1 MYDDA
6 IVEYAK
12 VSAIKKIKS
21 DRDRYI
27 KFLEV
32 AKQFAIEHKMYIL
45 ETFKSSDLDNYK
57 YTFYTVGAI
66 KLSVAMAAT
75 MRAVD
80 TVLAKFTKV
89 ITNIKYYSFSIIIDE
104 RELVRM
110 YNINYN
116 INTIVKP
123 VYKDEMLYLG
133 ADIKNVYILEKL
145 CSPAEYANW
154 PQLVQELDYDIDYD
168 LIKVG
173 GGNDSPNMSKICELI
188 VDFLRTDDS
197 ILIGSYAIK
206 REKFK
211 ANRIQ
216 IISANSNETNIRK
229 FGELLAPYNF
239 TYTTAD
245 LKFITDI
252 RLKRMTLYV
261 DSRPIMDI
269 FNTAQYELIPYVKV
283 GDLKIGNIFV
293 LLRFRMVDFW
303 TIKILLLLSA
313 IGIEYANI
321 LSRNLRED
329 CDILIEN
336 LKKNK
341 LVHLSIEYKF
351 IGVIRSLE
359 LEIKRNQDDFIMPKF
374 IL

>member
-6 IVEYAK
+6 VVEYAK
-12 VSAIKKIKS
+12 VAAIKKVKS
-21 DRDRYI
+21 DRDKYI

-32 AKQFAIEHKMYIL
+32 AKQFAIAHKMYIL
-45 ETFKSSDLDNYK
+45 ETFKASDLDNYK

-66 KLSVAMAAT
+66 KLSVEMAAA

-80 TVLAKFTKV
+80 TTLAKFTKV

-110 YNINYN
+110 YNVNYN

-123 VYKDEMLYLG
+123 IYKDEMLYLG

-168 LIKVG
+168 LIKIG
-173 GGNDSPNMSKICELI
+173 GGPSIDMSKICELI
-188 VDFLRTDDS
+188 VDFLQTDNS
-197 ILIGSYAIK
+197 VLIGSYAIK

-216 IISANSNETNIRK
+216 IISANSNDTNIRK

-239 TYTTAD
+239 TYTEAD

-252 RLKRMTLYV
+252 RLKRITLYV

-269 FNTAQYELIPYVKV
+269 FNTAQYELVPYVEV
-283 GDLKIGNIFV
+283 GGLKIGNIFV
-293 LLRFRMVDFW
+293 LLRFRMIDFW
-303 TIKILLLLSA
+303 TIKILLLLGA
-313 IGIEYANI
+313 IGADYANI

-329 CDILIEN
+329 CEILIAN
-336 LKKNK
+336 LKKNT
-341 LVHLSIEYKF
+341 LAHLSIDYKF
-351 IGVIRSLE
+351 IGIIRSLE